1 MIFLKRKNYNFF
13 MGTYASTLN
22 SLHYFSE
29 KYHVVCAGSRTKE
42 YNSVGSNILKIQI
55 NWVNVLNFP
64 SNPPLS
70 NTLNKLLIDERY
82 CQKLYLR
89 FKTKQNKKHT
99 MFSEKNSFLKFLLL
113 SSPLFMLLILYLKEV
128 AGLDWFL

>member
-1 MIFLKRKNYNFF
+1 

-64 SNPPLS
+64 SNLPLS
-70 NTLNKLLIDERY
+70 NTLNKLLIDGKVLPETLS
-82 CQKLYLR
+82 QIQN
-89 FKTKQNKKHT
+89 KTKQKTYYVLRK
-99 MFSEKNSFLKFLLL
+99 E
-113 SSPLFMLLILYLKEV
+113 LFP
-128 AGLDWFL
+128 